1 MIFQIFAILAYVYLK
16 FNADENVIVDFK
28 LNVKNI
34 DLSLNSNLIHNNT
47 NIQPVTKPPQ
57 LSMSTHDHNNNKT
70 FAHSSTSATK
80 TAQPNT
86 SPSKCTY
93 EKDVTIYM
101 DAFERLI
108 RGFFGPEYRDFLV
121 ESEKCSVLPG
131 GGRCVFNYKNK
142 HSDAIFYYGSLT
154 ELKFKRVFDGQ
165 IVVVFTMEAESGPYC
180 QLPPADQYDMK
191 ISYKRNSTVPKLFL
205 CQDNVAKQMVEMGQ
219 PDVSPHNRSLVAA
232 FIHNCIEWRV
242 DYIKELMNYVHV
254 DQWGDCLKNTPG
266 EFYKTRHGPYSKTK
280 IDFLRKNR
288 YKFVLSFENTVD
300 PDYVSEKVYDAYL
313 SHTIPIFYGD
323 RAVFDLVPGDS
334 TLVYANDYT
343 PKELAELIKRVDS
356 NDTLYHQYFN
366 WDLSKMRKLD
376 EEYCS
381 EYFMCRI
388 CRKVWESL
396 RDRKCGKN

>member
-1 MIFQIFAILAYVYLK
+1 MA
-16 FNADENVIVDFK
+16 
-28 LNVKNI
+28 
-34 DLSLNSNLIHNNT
+34 
-47 NIQPVTKPPQ
+47 
-57 LSMSTHDHNNNKT
+57 M
-70 FAHSSTSATK
+70 TS
-80 TAQPNT
+80 QPNT
-86 SPSKCTY
+86 LPFKCTY
-93 EKDVTIYM
+93 DMDVTIYM
-101 DAFERLI
+101 DAFLNLVH
-108 RGFFGPEYRDFLV
+108 GLFGPEYRDFLV
-121 ESEKCSVLPG
+121 ESEKCGPLPG
-131 GGRCVFNYKNK
+131 GGHCMFNYKNK
-142 HSDAIFYYGSLT
+142 HSDEIFYYGSVT
-154 ELKFKRVFDGQ
+154 ELKFKRVFDEQ

-180 QLPPADQYDMK
+180 QLPSADHYDMK

-219 PDVSPHNRSLVAA
+219 PDVSPKNRKLVAA

-242 DYIKELMNYVHV
+242 DYIKELMEYVHV

-266 EFYKTRHGPYSKTK
+266 EFYKTRHGPYSRTK
-280 IDFLRKNR
+280 VDFLKKNP

-300 PDYVSEKVYDAYL
+300 PDYISEKVYDAYL

-396 RDRKCGKN
+396 RNRKCGTS